1 MKPSENQARRNPR
14 GSASEDKTMVRD
26 LSKDTSRSKTG
37 RTKTWPMA
45 LLLSG
50 ILATGLAGCSAFTF
64 NGHTFGGSDTQTQGA
79 TTPASDTED
88 MASPV
93 IPPAFSSGEHLGK
106 TEPLGL
112 APLGQD
118 QSPRSQLMN
127 EGTLGYVLDHLFGG
141 TNPRI
146 SAPYLP
152 PATYSTTTA
161 GGVPGGL
168 WPGNWWIEGQGGG
181 YNLVHL
187 P

>member
-1 MKPSENQARRNPR
+1 M
-14 GSASEDKTMVRD
+14 GRD
-26 LSKDTSRSKTG
+26 LLKTSSRAKTFSL
-37 RTKTWPMA
+37 A
-45 LLLSG
+45 LLLAG
-50 ILATGLAGCSAFTF
+50 ILAGELTGCSAFTF
-64 NGHTFGGSDTQTQGA
+64 NVHTFGGAD
-79 TTPASDTED
+79 TPAQTGGSASASVPDLSA
-88 MASPV
+88 ASPAGV
-93 IPPAFSSGEHLGK
+93 ATPAFSSGEHLGK

-118 QSPRSQLMN
+118 ESPRSQLMN
-127 EGTLGYVLDHLFGG
+127 EGTLGYMLDHLFGG
-141 TNPRI
+141 TNPQI

-152 PATYSTTTA
+152 PATFSTTTA